1 MVDFYQNLVY
11 VASARLFWL
20 ELLELPETFREYQII
35 ITTSVNPVCG
45 LTTQTHSNSTAHILL
60 YIGTCAL
67 AFSSTMN

>member
-45 LTTQTHSNSTAHILL
+45 LTTQKSQTPWPTSHIGNS
-60 YIGTCAL
+60 AL
-67 AFSSTMN
+67 AF